1 MNLLKNLFLVVWAT
15 VWLLLSAVC
24 NGFFSFTYEV
34 RTIMGQGKPVGI
46 AVFLISMIAGV
57 IAIGFTGTVIAVLKV
72 N

>member
-15 VWLLLSAVC
+15 VWLLLSAVW

-46 AVFLISMIAGV
+46 TVFLISMIVGV
-57 IAIGFTGTVIAVLKV
+57 IVIGFTGTVIAVLKV

>member
-15 VWLLLSAVC
+15 VWLLLSAVWKC
-24 NGFFSFTYEV
+24 FVSFVYEV